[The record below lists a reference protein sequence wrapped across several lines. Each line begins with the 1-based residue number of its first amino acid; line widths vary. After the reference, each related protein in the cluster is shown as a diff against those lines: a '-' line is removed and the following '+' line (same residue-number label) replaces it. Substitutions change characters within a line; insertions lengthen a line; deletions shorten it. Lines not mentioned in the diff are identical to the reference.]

1 MREQLKIGMVFSR
14 VSFMAVLVLL
24 VVFGFQFL
32 AQADTLY
39 LKNGRKIEGVIVK
52 DNHGEISLEVICG
65 VMKFPKEQIESVK
78 KSSSAE
84 EVKSIQESWEE
95 ERKLS
100 DAKANERK
108 KKQEGAPKEA
118 EVDKKSGQ
126 ITVETMLNKKVKATL
141 MLDTGASLVVLSSK
155 VAASLGLDQ
164 NSGFSQPIEMTL
176 ADGRKIT
183 ARSVVLDSVSVQ
195 GSELEKVEAAVLP
208 EQENST
214 LTHDG
219 LLGMSFLKKFN
230 FKIDQVENKLVLEK
244 L

>member
-1 MREQLKIGMVFSR
+1 
-14 VSFMAVLVLL
+14 MAAVVLFAI
-24 VVFGFQFL
+24 FGFKVL
-32 AQADTLY
+32 AQADILY
-39 LKNGRKIEGVIVK
+39 LKNGRSIEGVIVK
-52 DNHGEISLEVICG
+52 DDHGDISLEVICG
-65 VMKFPKEQIESVK
+65 IMKFPKEQIETVK
-78 KSSSAE
+78 KSTSPDE
-84 EVKSIQESWEE
+84 LKSIQDSWEE

-100 DAKANERK
+100 EAKANERK

-118 EVDKKSGQ
+118 EMDKKSGQ

-155 VAASLGLDQ
+155 VAASLGLDAG
-164 NSGFSQPIEMTL
+164 SGFNQPIEMTL

-183 ARSVVLDSVSVQ
+183 ARSVILESVSVQ
-195 GSELEKVEAAVLP
+195 GSELEKVEAAILP
-208 EQENST
+208 EQENSM

-230 FKIDQVENKLVLEK
+230 FKIDQTENKLILEK